1 MLWMRPF
8 AWVNRNGS
16 AAIASTGV
24 VVNTENVVFS
34 FRNHAF
40 VNANYRG
47 TIFVNLYQAIPTGT
61 TNTLPILFETN
72 GVTQAVTKFN
82 GNPLTVADI
91 AGTGVYQFWFERD
104 TNTLNITKLCFK
116 DFDLTAYS
124 MCLTRV
130 KTQVLKSDRLYRSVT
145 HNLSS
150 QHILLGNST
159 HNQWRLPLMLS

>member
-1 MLWMRPF
+1 MLLMRPF

-24 VVNTENVVFS
+24 AVNTENVVFS
-34 FRNHAF
+34 FRN
-40 VNANYRG
+40 
-47 TIFVNLYQAIPTGT
+47 QAIPTGT

-104 TNTLNITKLCFK
+104 TNTL
-116 DFDLTAYS
+116 
-124 MCLTRV
+124 
-130 KTQVLKSDRLYRSVT
+130 Q
-145 HNLSS
+145 
-150 QHILLGNST
+150 
-159 HNQWRLPLMLS
+159 LMTGIV